1 MLSMLLVR
9 QCRDEEKVI
18 EMRSHFLADAC
29 GIIGVFGTGDIAG
42 ELGGGL
48 YALQHRG
55 QMYSGAGV
63 SAAEGIR
70 VFSHKGPV
78 EEWDASRG
86 DYLIGEIGIGH
97 VGSREPQPIKHRSG
111 FGEMAVCFSGYLL
124 NASEILADMLAD
136 GRSFAD
142 GGQAE
147 VISKV
152 IGSSPDVTHGMER
165 VYSLLSGAFS
175 LLVMTR
181 SALYAARD
189 PRGIRP
195 LVLGWRQ
202 AGWAVAAESRAL
214 TLLDFQVKRD
224 LEPGEI
230 IRIDSDGVETCKRV
244 DVPRRAHCAF
254 EWAYI
259 SGHDSVIEKVW
270 VRDARR
276 RMGETLA
283 VVDREAGFEA
293 DVVAPVPR
301 SGIGCALGYH
311 QAAGLPYDEVFLDL
325 RDFKRGGRVKNAGK
339 PVFSNPLSVIWP
351 AVSGRRIVLCDDSL
365 VRGRGIKKRIG
376 ELRGAGARE
385 VHVRIACP
393 PLLFSCDYGG
403 ASGITGELMARQL
416 VSGLPSENPEM
427 VEKLGVEMGRLVGAD
442 SLRFNTLEK
451 FVEAIGLKHSD
462 LCLKCFD
469 GKGLETP
476 HPKFSPA

>member
-1 MLSMLLVR
+1 
-9 QCRDEEKVI
+9 
-18 EMRSHFLADAC
+18 MRSHFLADAC
-29 GIIGVFGTGDIAG
+29 GIIGIFGVGDIFA
-42 ELGGGL
+42 ELSGGL

-55 QMYSGAGV
+55 RMYSGVGV
-63 SAAEGIR
+63 SQEEGIR

-86 DYLIGEIGIGH
+86 DCLMGEIGIGH
-97 VGSREPQPIKHRSG
+97 VGWREPQPINHRSG
-111 FGEMAVCFSGYLL
+111 FGEMALCFSGHLL

-136 GRSFAD
+136 GRSFAN

-147 VISKV
+147 VVSKV
-152 IGSSPDVTHGMER
+152 IGSRPDVTQGILR
-165 VYSLLSGAFS
+165 VFKLFSGAFS

-181 SALYAARD
+181 NALYAARD

-230 IRIDSDGVETCKRV
+230 IRIDSNGVETCSRV
-244 DVPRRAHCAF
+244 PSSRRAHCAF

-259 SGHDSVIEKVW
+259 AGHDSVIEKVW
-270 VRDARR
+270 VRNARK

-283 VVDREAGFEA
+283 EADAETGFEA
-293 DVVAPVPR
+293 DVVAPAPR
-301 SGIGCALGYH
+301 SGIGSALGYH

-325 RDFKRGGRVKNAGK
+325 RDFKRGDRVKKDGN
-339 PVFSNPLSVIWP
+339 PVFSQPLSVVWP
-351 AVSGRRIVLCDDSL
+351 AVAGRRIVLCDDSL
-365 VRGRGIKKRIG
+365 VRGKQIKRRIG
-376 ELRGAGARE
+376 ELRAAGAKE

-393 PLLFSCDYGG
+393 PLLFPCDYGCATG
-403 ASGITGELMARQL
+403 KTGELMARQL
-416 VSGLPSENPEM
+416 VLGQASEDPQVVENLGLE
-427 VEKLGVEMGRLVGAD
+427 VGRLVGAD

-451 FVEAIGLKHSD
+451 FVEAIGLKRSD

-469 GKGLETP
+469 GKSPEIG
-476 HPKFSPA
+476 HPGVSPA